1 MRQQAVTAAAG
12 AAQQIGAAVQPC
24 SRAARQLRRSRRGEV
39 RRWRGRRQQWR
50 GAALAT
56 VAAETAATGECHR
69 LRARPPCCWTP
80 TTRLA
85 LDQTISA
92 GSANFFIEANTG
104 RGSDRELLRFPELV
118 RREPQDEP
126 APRPAASA
134 RGRCSGRSA
143 PIAENRAGEEEG
155 GAATQIVIACHTCLA
170 SLKKKKTTPSSTLH
184 ARPS

>member
-1 MRQQAVTAAAG
+1 MRQWAVTAAAG

-24 SRAARQLRRSRRGEV
+24 SRAARQLRRSRRGVV

-56 VAAETAATGECHR
+56 AAAETAATGECHR
-69 LRARPPCCWTP
+69 RRARPPCCWTP

-92 GSANFFIEANTG
+92 GSANFFIEADRPG
-104 RGSDRELLRFPELV
+104 QRGASTVSRTWTERRTCAPSGGQHEGGVLAGLHLQRRIELV
-118 RREPQDEP
+118 KKRQ
-126 APRPAASA
+126 
-134 RGRCSGRSA
+134 
-143 PIAENRAGEEEG
+143 G
-155 GAATQIVIACHTCLA
+155 GDSDCHCVHTCLA
-170 SLKKKKTTPSSTLH
+170 SLKKRRRHRARLLH